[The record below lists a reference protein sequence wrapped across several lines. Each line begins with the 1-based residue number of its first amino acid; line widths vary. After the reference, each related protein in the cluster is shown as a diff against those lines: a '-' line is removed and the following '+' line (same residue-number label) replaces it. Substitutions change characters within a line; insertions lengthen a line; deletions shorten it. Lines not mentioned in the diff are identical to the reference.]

1 MKHLIGSAFVIA
13 RRDFV
18 ATVFSKAFLFFLLGP
33 LFPVMLGAVFGGIGA
48 QVASE
53 AEQPV
58 IAVIAS
64 PGEFSQLAS
73 ARDRLAEALEGAPI
87 VQLVR
92 FDGAA
97 DPAAQQ
103 RRLLASKA
111 PPVLAVLTDTFAH
124 PKLAGAV
131 QPDGTTA
138 RQLKLIIGNARA
150 PRAEPGPDIAV
161 TSLGRSSGR
170 LVQERMLTA
179 RAGQFLLFF
188 LTILL
193 AGMLLSQL
201 IEEKSNK
208 VIEVLAAAVPI
219 DAIFLGKLFAMLA
232 TSIVGI
238 AVWTSAGAAAVAAFS
253 EAGLASL
260 PPPAVGWTAFVTL
273 AVLYFTMNYLLLG
286 SVFLS
291 IGAQA
296 STVREVQTLSM
307 PVTMGQVVIFA
318 VATLAIGA
326 PDSAGGLAAAV
337 FPLSSPLVMIA
348 RAAQLPGL
356 WPHLLAIGWQLV
368 WVVLILRLG
377 SKLFRRSVL
386 QSGPARRWWRRSPK
400 AAAKT

>member
-1 MKHLIGSAFVIA
+1 MKHLIGSAFVIG

-58 IAVIAS
+58 VAVIAS
-64 PGEFSQLAS
+64 PDDFARIEA
-73 ARDRLAEALEGAPI
+73 ARDHLADALENSPI
-87 VQLVR
+87 IKLVR
-92 FDGAA
+92 FDGDA
-97 DPAAQQ
+97 DAAAQQ
-103 RRLLASKA
+103 KHLLESKSPA
-111 PPVLAVLTDTFAH
+111 VIAVLTDSFST

-131 QPDGTTA
+131 QADGSTA
-138 RQLKLIIGNARA
+138 RQLKLIIAGARA
-150 PRAEPGPDIAV
+150 PQVEPGPNIAV
-161 TSLGRSSGR
+161 TSLGRSSGS

-238 AVWTSAGAAAVAAFS
+238 AVWSSAGLAAVAILS
-253 EAGLASL
+253 EGGLATL
-260 PPPAVGWTAFVTL
+260 PPPAVGWPAFLTL
-273 AVLYFTMNYLLLG
+273 AVLYFAMNYLLLG

-326 PDSAGGLAAAV
+326 PDSPAGLAAAV

-356 WPHLLAIGWQLV
+356 WPHLLAIGWQLI

-377 SKLFRRSVL
+377 SRLFRRSVL
-386 QSGPARRWWRRSPK
+386 QSGPTRRWWRRSK
-400 AAAKT
+400 AVKA

>member
-48 QVASE
+48 QVEKE
-53 AEQPV
+53 AEKPA

-64 PGEFSQLAS
+64 PADFALIESS
-73 ARDRLAEALEGAPI
+73 RNRLAEALQDAPI

-92 FDGAA
+92 FDA
-97 DPAAQQ
+97 DPDAASQQ
-103 RRLLASKA
+103 RRLLASKS
-111 PPVLAVLTDTFAH
+111 PPVLAVLADSFSQ
-124 PKLAGAV
+124 PKLAGAI
-131 QPDGTTA
+131 QADGSTA
-138 RQLKLIIGNARA
+138 RQLKLIIAGARA
-150 PRAEPGPDIAV
+150 PQAEPGPDIAV
-161 TSLGRSSGR
+161 TSLGRSSGS

-232 TSIVGI
+232 TSVVGI
-238 AVWTSAGAAAVAAFS
+238 AVWSSAAAAGVAILA
-253 EAGLASL
+253 EGGLANL
-260 PPPAVGWTAFVTL
+260 PPPAVGWPAFFTL
-273 AVLYFTMNYLLLG
+273 GVIYFAMNYLLLG

-326 PDSAGGLAAAV
+326 PDSTAGLAAAV

-348 RAAQLPGL
+348 RAAQQPGL
-356 WPHLLAIGWQLV
+356 WPHLLAIGWQLI

-377 SKLFRRSVL
+377 SRLFRRSVL
-386 QSGPARRWWRRSPK
+386 QSGPTRRWWRRSPK
-400 AAAKT
+400 VAAKT

>member
-18 ATVFSKAFLFFLLGP
+18 ATVFSKAFLFFLIGP

-58 IAVIAS
+58 VAVIAS
-64 PGEFSQLAS
+64 PGDFAQLES
-73 ARDRLAEALEGAPI
+73 ARDRLAGALENTPI
-87 VQLVR
+87 IRLVR
-92 FDGAA
+92 FDV
-97 DPAAQQ
+97 DRNPTAQQ
-103 RRLLASKA
+103 KRLLESKSPA
-111 PPVLAVLTDTFAH
+111 VLAVLTDALSN

-131 QPDGTTA
+131 QSDGSTA
-138 RQLKLIIGNARA
+138 RQLKLIIANARA
-150 PRAEPGPDIAV
+150 PRIDAGPEIAV
-161 TSLGRSSGR
+161 TSLGQSSGS
-170 LVQERMLTA
+170 LVQDRMLTA

-232 TSIVGI
+232 TSLVGI
-238 AVWTSAGAAAVAAFS
+238 AVWTSAGAAAVAFFS

-273 AVLYFTMNYLLLG
+273 AIIYFAMNYLLLG

-326 PDSAGGLAAAV
+326 PNSPGGLAAAA

-348 RAAQLPGL
+348 RAAQQPGL
-356 WPHLLAIGWQLV
+356 WPHLLAIGWQLI

-377 SKLFRRSVL
+377 SRMFRRSVL
-386 QSGPARRWWRRSPK
+386 QSGPTRRWWRRTAK

>member
-1 MKHLIGSAFVIA
+1 MKDLIGSAFVIA

-48 QVASE
+48 QVAME

-64 PGEFSQLAS
+64 PADFAQLES
-73 ARDRLAEALEGAPI
+73 ARDRLADALENAPI
-87 VQLVR
+87 VRLVR
-92 FDGAA
+92 FDGERNA
-97 DPAAQQ
+97 AAQQ
-103 RRLLASKA
+103 RHLLASKA
-111 PPVLAVLTDTFAH
+111 PPVLAVLTDTFSH
-124 PKLAGAV
+124 PRLVGAV
-131 QPDGTTA
+131 RPDGSTA
-138 RQLKLIIGNARA
+138 RQLKLIIAGARA
-150 PRAEPGPDIAV
+150 PRVEAGPDIAV

-238 AVWTSAGAAAVAAFS
+238 AVWTSAGAAAIAYFS
-253 EAGLASL
+253 DAGLASL
-260 PPPAVGWTAFVTL
+260 PPPAVGWPAFFTL
-273 AVLYFTMNYLLLG
+273 AVVYFALNYLLLG

-318 VATLAIGA
+318 VATLAIGS
-326 PDSAGGLAAAV
+326 PDSAAGLAAAV

-348 RAAQLPGL
+348 RGAQLPGL
-356 WPHLLAIGWQLV
+356 WPHLLAIGWQLI
-368 WVVLILRLG
+368 WVALILRLG
-377 SKLFRRSVL
+377 ARLFRRSVL
-386 QSGPARRWWRRSPK
+386 QSGPTRRWWRRSSK
-400 AAAKT
+400 AAKT